1 MQSEQTLIPSPSRPA
16 AAPSPPPP
24 PEAAAFVQECHD
36 CGLLQTVGHLVPHTV
51 ARCPRCHAVLRR
63 ARANPVT
70 RSLALT
76 CTGLLL
82 FVLANNLP
90 FIDVRLSGID
100 RVTSLATG
108 PIELAELGM
117 WPLTIVIVIATI
129 AAPLA
134 RMMAL
139 LAVLAGLQMRRPFRW
154 LPAAFRWAHIL
165 RPWAMIEVFLLGV
178 LVAYTKLIDL
188 ATVDLEGAVY
198 SLGALMLAM
207 AAADAA
213 LDPHV
218 VWSEMQRRG
227 ITAAPMAA
235 DAPATPAELPR
246 RPVACECCKL
256 VTAPAR
262 SCPRCG
268 AALHRRKPQSLA
280 RTFAFLVAGFI
291 LYLPANILPVMTVIR
306 LGSGAPN
313 TIISGVEELAASGMW
328 PLAALVFVASITV
341 PVLKLIGLSLLLIT
355 TRRGSL
361 WRLHERTVI
370 YRIVDGIGRWS
381 MIDVFMVSILT
392 ALVRMGRLAA
402 VYPNAGVLAFCSVV
416 ILTMFSAMS
425 FDPRLMWDAAATRL
439 ARDRAHALAPH
450 AARQPA

>member
-1 MQSEQTLIPSPSRPA
+1 MSA
-16 AAPSPPPP
+16 ASLVLFAG
-24 PEAAAFVQECHD
+24 
-36 CGLLQTVGHLVPHTV
+36 GLLGNLAEVDVVGQQRT
-51 ARCPRCHAVLRR
+51 A
-63 ARANPVT
+63 
-70 RSLALT
+70 SL
-76 CTGLLL
+76 
-82 FVLANNLP
+82 
-90 FIDVRLSGID
+90 LSGPIA
-100 RVTSLATG
+100 LAG
-108 PIELAELGM
+108 DGLWELAVPVGF
-117 WPLTIVIVIATI
+117 ATI

-134 RMMAL
+134 VTGL
-139 LAVLAGLQMRRPFRW
+139 LLYVLAGVW
-154 LPAAFRWAHIL
+154 LRQPLPGLRSAFAWRNAL